1 MMRRGG
7 ATRALVLIQ
16 GLQSLAERE
25 RLRQLIRPDWQ
36 IVAPIAAVCL
46 CAGAAF
52 AFIELV
58 DDVLEGETHAI
69 DRTILLAF
77 RTPGD
82 AATPIGPAWVRVF
95 FRDITALGGYPIIV
109 LTALL
114 VAGYLA
120 MVRHWGSVLLLLGSL
135 GGGTIV
141 NSYLKIAFDR
151 PRPDFVGHLVE
162 VATASLPSGHA
173 TLSAVAYLT
182 LGALLAR
189 TQPNRWLQLYIVSA
203 SIGLTLLV
211 GMSRVYLGVHYPTDV
226 LAGWCLGAAWAVG
239 CWLVAWLFSRVPA
252 KVPEGSSGAC

>member
-25 RLRQLIRPDWQ
+25 RLRRLIRPDWQ

-58 DDVLEGETHAI
+58 DDVLEGEMHAI

-135 GGGTIV
+135 GGGTIL
-141 NSYLKIAFDR
+141 NSYFKIVFDR
-151 PRPDFVGHLVE
+151 PRPDFVAHLVE

-182 LGALLAR
+182 FGTLLAR
-189 TQPNRWLQLYIVSA
+189 TQQNRWLQLYIVSA

-252 KVPEGSSGAC
+252 KVPEATDGAR